1 VTNTGKKIL
10 PSDVIEHWP
19 EVFGDIELNVLPI
32 RYLHTVL
39 VNFKDGKTWEIK
51 VTTKAKREGWVAF
64 QTNLSEICKTYE
76 DSIDNVDFKLDTER
90 VRKDIEKST
99 QKFLKKK
106 KL

>member
-1 VTNTGKKIL
+1 MTTLGRFL
-10 PSDVIEHWP
+10 PKDVVEHWP
-19 EVFGDIELNVLPI
+19 EVFGEIRLNVLPI

-51 VTTKAKREGWVAF
+51 ITAQAKRDGWPAF
-64 QTNLSEICKTYE
+64 EKNLAELLKSYDESVE
-76 DSIDNVDFKLDTER
+76 NVDFKLDTIR
-90 VRKDIEKST
+90 VRKDIEITT